1 MSTTSEYWTEDASTT
16 EEYRSTT
23 KEFQEK
29 NFLGLTKSSLA
40 YRNAVFSQ
48 TSSSKDQEPHSFPE
62 EFHIKIEKKE
72 NCLDIEYSF
81 EKYEEIWLSFQI
93 LMNHQLTL
101 HSLKTYNYKITK
113 DALNYDFLGLLK
125 SHDEIVPILKIEPI
139 DEPSIAN
146 DNQRNNTGSVLSQT
160 AEIHPNQAGTTDI
173 ISVTHI
179 LNNMSRQMKIFESR
193 VKLEKSK
200 YRGQLAED
208 KSSAENQQII
218 RTIIQFI
225 QNCKGF
231 FHRVFP
237 DFPIAD
243 LDDYESALC
252 GVMKHFSGES
262 DCLALIDRSIGVI
275 VGIIQEIQV
284 EYNLHQLTYVDE
296 KPNPVTESHDSK
308 NEYDTQKQEHS
319 NTKMNHSNKLLKNDG
334 QDWLKFY
341 VDMTTNPFYSGE
353 KKIVAAVVDT
363 GSRYTLI
370 PQQWVEFSY
379 FEDEREKIT
388 QKFTGVGGKTLKIY
402 ENFVT
407 VDVKLEYFA
416 ETTIRFEE
424 AVLVQ
429 DQRRK
434 YIIVGRKD
442 LQKFGFFCDFGFDT
456 FGFKALGNLGV
467 TATFPIQHK
476 LNYCD
481 TPRKK
486 RLKSA

>member
-1 MSTTSEYWTEDASTT
+1 M
-16 EEYRSTT
+16 
-23 KEFQEK
+23 
-29 NFLGLTKSSLA
+29 A
-40 YRNAVFSQ
+40 YRNAVLSQ
-48 TSSSKDQEPHSFPE
+48 TSSSKDAEPHLFPE
-62 EFHIKIEKKE
+62 EFHLNIEKKG
-72 NCLDIEYSF
+72 NFLDIEYSLK
-81 EKYEEIWLSFQI
+81 KYEEISLSFQI

-101 HSLKTYNYKITK
+101 RSLKTYNYKIAK

-125 SHDEIVPILKIEPI
+125 SHDEIVQILKIVPI
-139 DEPSIAN
+139 DGPSIIN
-146 DNQRNNTGSVLSQT
+146 ENQQNNTGSVSSQT
-160 AEIHPNQAGTTDI
+160 AEIHPNQTGTTEI
-173 ISVTHI
+173 ISVTHL

-208 KSSAENQQII
+208 QSSAENQQII

-252 GVMKHFSGES
+252 GVMKHFSGDS

-275 VGIIQEIQV
+275 VAIIQEIQV

-296 KPNPVTESHDSK
+296 KPHPGTETRDSK
-308 NEYDTQKQEHS
+308 IEHRSQKQDEL
-319 NTKMNHSNKLLKNDG
+319 NTEMTHSNKLLKNKG
-334 QDWLKFY
+334 HDWLKFY
-341 VDMTTNPFYSGE
+341 VDMTTNPYYSGD

-370 PQQWVEFSY
+370 PQQWAQFSY
-379 FEDEREKIT
+379 FEDEGEKIT

-407 VDVKLEYFA
+407 VEVKLEYFGQ
-416 ETTIRFEE
+416 TTIRFEE
-424 AVLVQ
+424 AVLIQ
-429 DQRRK
+429 DERRK
-434 YIIVGRKD
+434 YIIVGRQD

-456 FGFKALGNLGV
+456 FGFKALGNPGI
-467 TATFPIQHK
+467 TATFPIQQK
-476 LNYCD
+476 LNYCG
-481 TPRKK
+481 TSRKK
-486 RLKSA
+486 RRKSI

>member
-1 MSTTSEYWTEDASTT
+1 M
-16 EEYRSTT
+16 
-23 KEFQEK
+23 K
-29 NFLGLTKSSLA
+29 
-40 YRNAVFSQ
+40 
-48 TSSSKDQEPHSFPE
+48 
-62 EFHIKIEKKE
+62 
-72 NCLDIEYSF
+72 
-81 EKYEEIWLSFQI
+81 
-93 LMNHQLTL
+93 HQLTL
-101 HSLKTYNYKITK
+101 HSLKTYNYKIAK
-113 DALNYDFLGLLK
+113 DALNYYFLGLLK

-139 DEPSIAN
+139 EEPYIIN
-146 DNQRNNTGSVLSQT
+146 DNQQNNTGSVLFQA
-160 AEIHPNQAGTTDI
+160 AEIHPNQTGTTDT
-173 ISVTHI
+173 ISVTHL
-179 LNNMSRQMKIFESR
+179 LNNMSRQMKIFEYR
-193 VKLEKSK
+193 VKLKKST
-200 YRGQLAED
+200 YRGQLAIENQ
-208 KSSAENQQII
+208 SSAENQQII

-243 LDDYESALC
+243 LDEYESVLC
-252 GVMKHFSGES
+252 GVMKHFPG
-262 DCLALIDRSIGVI
+262 DCDFLALIDRSIGVI

-296 KPNPVTESHDSK
+296 KPNPGTETHDS
-308 NEYDTQKQEHS
+308 EIEDRSQKQDKL
-319 NTKMNHSNKLLKNDG
+319 NTKMTHSNKLLGNKG

-341 VDMTTNPFYSGE
+341 VDMTTNPHYSGD

-481 TPRKK
+481 TSRKK
-486 RLKSA
+486 RRKSA